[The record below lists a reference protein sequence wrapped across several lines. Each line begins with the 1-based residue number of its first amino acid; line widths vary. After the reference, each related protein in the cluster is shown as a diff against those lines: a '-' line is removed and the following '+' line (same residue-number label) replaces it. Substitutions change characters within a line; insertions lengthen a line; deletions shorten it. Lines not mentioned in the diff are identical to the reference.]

1 MLSIPLLILLC
12 ICTHMSSVNISITE
26 EAYDMLKRR
35 KKEDESF
42 SDIIKQLAGQ
52 KDIMKCFGLL
62 ADDKEGLEFI
72 EKEALK
78 ARKQKWRS
86 VEL

>member
-1 MLSIPLLILLC
+1 
-12 ICTHMSSVNISITE
+12 MSSINISITE
-26 EAYDMLKRR
+26 DVYEMLKRR
-35 KKEDESF
+35 KKENESF
-42 SDIIKQLAGQ
+42 SDIIRELAEQ

-62 ADDKEGLEFI
+62 SNDKEGLEFI

-78 ARKQKWRS
+78 ARKQKWKV